1 MTIITVKDKK
11 DIYVSKESFWES
23 VWSDTFMCA
32 SNVFVLWLSH
42 EYFGNEWL
50 PCLIL
55 FLIVFSLIQRFK
67 EKQVSSEELIKII
80 KELDK

>member
-1 MTIITVKDKK
+1 MTVIRVKDKK
-11 DIYVSKESFWES
+11 DIYVTKESFWES
-23 VWSDTFMCA
+23 VWSDTYMCA
-32 SNVFVLWLSH
+32 SNVFVLWLAH

-50 PCLIL
+50 PCFIL
-55 FLIVFSLIQRFK
+55 FLIVFSLINRCK

>member
-1 MTIITVKDKK
+1 MTIIKVKDKK

-23 VWSDTFMCA
+23 VWSDTYMCA
-32 SNVFVLWLSH
+32 SNVFVLWLSN

>member
-1 MTIITVKDKK
+1 MTIIKVKDKK

-23 VWSDTFMCA
+23 VWSDTYMCA
-32 SNVFVLWLSH
+32 SNVFVLWLSN

-50 PCLIL
+50 PCFIL

>member
-1 MTIITVKDKK
+1 MTVIRVKDKK

-23 VWSDTFMCA
+23 ILSDTYMCA
-32 SNVFVLWLSH
+32 SNVFVLWLSN

-50 PCLIL
+50 PCFIL